1 MLDREGKRFYSECA
15 MEKLKGIP
23 ASPGITIGKVF
34 LFMDDALQIPQY
46 DIHPEDLEGELQR
59 FKDASKK
66 ATEELQDLK
75 KKAETEI
82 SDGNSNFLE
91 SHLLMLEDEEFN
103 EKINT
108 NLKNYMKNVEWV
120 LYKTMKEFV
129 EKLNAAK
136 DSYIRE
142 RAIDLHDVA
151 KRVLNHL
158 MYRVSFTLSDLAEEV
173 VLVTHNLLPSDAL
186 QMHNGMIKG
195 VAMDAGGKT
204 SHTAILARSFEIP
217 AVLGLSDIS
226 KKLSSGDEI
235 IVDGNSG
242 TVIIEPD
249 EETRERYINTWKA
262 WQKREVELLRMNQLP
277 AETKDGK
284 LIMLKANIEVP
295 DEVDSV
301 LSHGADGIGLFRS
314 EFLFMNSAGL
324 STEDEQY
331 EMYSRVLEEMDGK
344 SVTIR
349 TLDIGGDKT
358 IPDLEGFDEENML
371 LGWRAVRFCLSRKD
385 IFKTQLKALLRAS
398 IHGNLQIMFPLIS
411 GIEELQSVLEVLEE
425 TKTELSEE
433 NISFR
438 NSIPLGIM
446 VEVPSAALTSDI
458 LAKNVDFFSIGTN
471 DLIQYTIAVDRGNE
485 KIAYLYEPFH
495 PGVLRLIKMIVE
507 NAHDQGIPVGLCGEM
522 GGDPFST
529 VILLGLGLD
538 ELSMSSVGI
547 PEIKKIIRSVSLSEA
562 EELVGT
568 IMDMRSYIE
577 IDQFVK
583 NWTYERF
590 DFLSYK

>member
-1 MLDREGKRFYSECA
+1 
-15 MEKLKGIP
+15 
-23 ASPGITIGKVF
+23 
-34 LFMDDALQIPQY
+34 
-46 DIHPEDLEGELQR
+46 
-59 FKDASKK
+59 
-66 ATEELQDLK
+66 
-75 KKAETEI
+75 
-82 SDGNSNFLE
+82 
-91 SHLLMLEDEEFN
+91 
-103 EKINT
+103 
-108 NLKNYMKNVEWV
+108 
-120 LYKTMKEFV
+120 
-129 EKLNAAK
+129 
-136 DSYIRE
+136 
-142 RAIDLHDVA
+142 
-151 KRVLNHL
+151 
-158 MYRVSFTLSDLAEEV
+158 
-173 VLVTHNLLPSDAL
+173 
-186 QMHNGMIKG
+186 
-195 VAMDAGGKT
+195 MDAGGKT